1 MWLATD
7 GETLRRNLGP
17 SLSGDIAGEQPPAP
31 IQRETTHLSDGDALL
46 GSLQIVLALRPTLS
60 ALANGTVVDIF
71 LSSDQ
76 LRIMQNEDVSQL
88 LTEMIADIGL
98 RLRMVVCVSGN
109 TQAMS
114 RLLDAYMPSLVSAT
128 CDSPSCMPRTR
139 YDPGDGGAA
148 QGQLAGN
155 RRDQELDRDKRDGTI
170 PGGKEL
176 SDTVSFKDCL
186 SRSDG
191 NNKTITMVTAVLEI
205 EVTQSFVCSGGY
217 WYPYELTSPM
227 ERLSADGAALSN

>member
-71 LSSDQ
+71 LSNDQ
-76 LRIMQNEDVSQL
+76 LRIMQNEDVSQI

-98 RLRMVVCVSGN
+98 RLRVVVCVSGN
-109 TQAMS
+109 MQAMS
-114 RLLDAYMPSLVSAT
+114 RLLDAYMPSLVSGHVRLSVVHAA
-128 CDSPSCMPRTR
+128 DEIRSRRWRSRPR
-139 YDPGDGGAA
+139 AV
-148 QGQLAGN
+148 
-155 RRDQELDRDKRDGTI
+155 
-170 PGGKEL
+170 GGKPAR
-176 SDTVSFKDCL
+176 
-186 SRSDG
+186 SR
-191 NNKTITMVTAVLEI
+191 T
-205 EVTQSFVCSGGY
+205 
-217 WYPYELTSPM
+217 
-227 ERLSADGAALSN
+227 